1 MGQYDRTMKLLVDS
15 NPEAM
20 VRFVLHELQKQTGF
34 ALAEMKI
41 TAVTQ
46 LSGEFQSEE
55 LDGDNVLLVEGADG
69 PFCLAEIEF
78 QSRLHPYMPLRSLEY
93 CARAKKKHWQL
104 YADLPIVAVV
114 IYLFDE
120 EGMPEPPLRWSG
132 PDGETTMIFNYL
144 SIKLKELSREDLL
157 SLHQPALWPL
167 ILLTEGRVDRI
178 MVGEMFTELIE
189 QKLYT
194 LLPIGHTIAGWLLRG
209 DDLNWLSKEYAKMYD
224 LFKDSPAIQWMEE
237 SAIKTV
243 SERIRKEE
251 REKADQRVFEERV
264 RASEEREKAAQRIL
278 EERIRASEDREKA
291 AQKVLEERAKVAEE
305 HKKMVATLATFR
317 GTVVELVSQRFP
329 KLKRLAKAQV
339 RTLEQPE
346 LFQQLI
352 LRLSLARDLEEA
364 QDILFALHEDED
376 EEIQPSTGE

>member
-1 MGQYDRTMKLLVDS
+1 
-15 NPEAM
+15 
-20 VRFVLHELQKQTGF
+20 
-34 ALAEMKI
+34 
-41 TAVTQ
+41 
-46 LSGEFQSEE
+46 
-55 LDGDNVLLVEGADG
+55 
-69 PFCLAEIEF
+69 
-78 QSRLHPYMPLRSLEY
+78 
-93 CARAKKKHWQL
+93 
-104 YADLPIVAVV
+104 
-114 IYLFDE
+114 
-120 EGMPEPPLRWSG
+120 
-132 PDGETTMIFNYL
+132 
-144 SIKLKELSREDLL
+144 
-157 SLHQPALWPL
+157 
-167 ILLTEGRVDRI
+167 

-251 REKADQRVFEERV
+251 REKA
-264 RASEEREKAAQRIL
+264 
-278 EERIRASEDREKA
+278 

-305 HKKMVATLATFR
+305 HKKMLATLATFR